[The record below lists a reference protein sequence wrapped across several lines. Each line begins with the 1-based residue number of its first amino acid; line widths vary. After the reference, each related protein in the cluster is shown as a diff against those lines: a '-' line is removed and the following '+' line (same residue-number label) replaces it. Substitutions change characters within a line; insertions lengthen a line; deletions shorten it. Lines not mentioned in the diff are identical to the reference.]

1 MDGRTQCVWCSESDG
16 FGGVRAARIKEEHE
30 QKRRMIMMSRVAK
43 YAMLMLV
50 ALSVSATM
58 WAQGPGGPGHRGGGM
73 GPGSFEFERLVGGF
87 GGKVVTGAPFS
98 ATVNIETT
106 QVLSNG
112 THVDQKETASIA
124 RDSAGRT
131 RHEITLSNIGPLA
144 ASGEAAHLAFI
155 RDPGAGKNYIL
166 NEDKKTVATM
176 ERPENGNGEGHGDM
190 LRQRG
195 NNANVQTTSL
205 GTKTMDGLTVEGTRT
220 TRTIPAGQIG
230 NDKPIVIT
238 REEWYSQDLQMVISS
253 TRTDPRFGTTTYQLT
268 NINRSEPAE
277 SLFEVP
283 AGYTEAPM
291 RLHGGPGGPPTD
303 EQ

>member
-1 MDGRTQCVWCSESDG
+1 
-16 FGGVRAARIKEEHE
+16 
-30 QKRRMIMMSRVAK
+30 MMSRVAK
-43 YAMLMLV
+43 YAMWMLV
-50 ALSVSATM
+50 ALGVSATM
-58 WAQGPGGPGHRGGGM
+58 WAQGPGGPGGPGHRGGPM
-73 GPGSFEFERLVGGF
+73 GPGSFAFERLIGGF
-87 GGKVVTGAPFS
+87 GGKVVTGTPFS

-124 RDSAGRT
+124 RDSTGRT
-131 RHEITLSNIGPLA
+131 RHEMTLSNIGPLA
-144 ASGEAAHLAFI
+144 ASGEAVHLAFI

-176 ERPENGNGEGHGDM
+176 ERPENGNGEGRGDM
-190 LRQRG
+190 MRQRAG

-205 GTKTMDGLTVEGTRT
+205 GTKTIDGLTVEGTRM

-238 REEWYSQDLQMVISS
+238 REEWYSQDLQMMVSS

-291 RLHGGPGGPPTD
+291 RLHGGPGGPPPD